1 MKFKHVAPRLFNAVG
16 PLADARGSVSVLSR
30 DRKGVVSVIKGLA
43 LGVLCSGML
52 WAASDPVDL
61 VTSADLQQMTK
72 KLAAESKRDG
82 GGFAGE
88 TLKRYGNHL
97 TMMAHREKSGSA
109 ELHTKDADIFM
120 VVDGNATIVTGG
132 KMVKAHTTV
141 SGESRGTGIE
151 GGITRKLAPGDVIH
165 IAPNTPHQLKLEPG
179 HTFTYF
185 VVKVHS

>member
-1 MKFKHVAPRLFNAVG
+1 MRRPSNKGR
-16 PLADARGSVSVLSR
+16 PLANARGSVSVLSR
-30 DRKGVVSVIKGLA
+30 DRKGVVYAIKGLA
-43 LGVLCSGML
+43 LAILCGGAL
-52 WAASDPVDL
+52 LAASDSVDL

-72 KLAAESKRDG
+72 KLAFESKRDG
-82 GGFAGE
+82 GSFAGE

-97 TMMAHREKSGSA
+97 TMIAHREKSGSA

-120 VVDGNATIVTGG
+120 VVTGDATIVTGG
-132 KMVKAHTTV
+132 TMVKAHTTAP
-141 SGESRGTGIE
+141 GESRGTGIE
-151 GGITRKLAPGDVIH
+151 GGVTRKLSPGDVIH

>member
-1 MKFKHVAPRLFNAVG
+1 MKFKQVVPQPFDVVS
-16 PLADARGSVSVLSR
+16 PLADARRSVSVLSR
-30 DRKGVVSVIKGLA
+30 DCKGAAYAIKGLA
-43 LGVLCSGML
+43 LGILCSGML

-61 VTSADLQQMTK
+61 VTSADLQLMTK

-97 TMMAHREKSGSA
+97 TMIAHREKSGSA

-120 VVDGNATIVTGG
+120 VVNGDATIVTGG
-132 KMVKAHTTV
+132 TMVKAHTTAP
-141 SGESRGTGIE
+141 GESRGTGIE
-151 GGITRKLAPGDVIH
+151 GGVTRKLSPGDVIH